1 MKSNQQNFHPLR
13 FIRIAK
19 DIKQNEF
26 SKYFSCSPAYISSVE
41 NGKRKM
47 TLRILKSGLNELGIS
62 LEDYFEL
69 EELGNYLVT
78 SETEKEIIYR
88 CMLAKSIGIIVT
100 ISFVGSFSFIAFC
113 STFMISFPLTT
124 SLTLTS
130 PLIILNSAK

>member
-26 SKYFSCSPAYISSVE
+26 SKYFLCSPAYISSVE

-69 EELGNYLVT
+69 EELGNYLIT

-88 CMLAKSIGIIVT
+88 CMLAKSIGIIRPDLKKD
-100 ISFVGSFSFIAFC
+100 AEQ
-113 STFMISFPLTT
+113 
-124 SLTLTS
+124 
-130 PLIILNSAK
+130 LIVEFLEIHNKKKSRKGGFDA

>member
-26 SKYFSCSPAYISSVE
+26 SKNFLCSPAYISSVE

-69 EELGNYLVT
+69 EELGNYLIT

-88 CMLAKSIGIIVT
+88 CMLAKSIGIIRPDLKKD
-100 ISFVGSFSFIAFC
+100 AEQ
-113 STFMISFPLTT
+113 
-124 SLTLTS
+124 
-130 PLIILNSAK
+130 LIVEFLEIHNKKKSRKGGFDA